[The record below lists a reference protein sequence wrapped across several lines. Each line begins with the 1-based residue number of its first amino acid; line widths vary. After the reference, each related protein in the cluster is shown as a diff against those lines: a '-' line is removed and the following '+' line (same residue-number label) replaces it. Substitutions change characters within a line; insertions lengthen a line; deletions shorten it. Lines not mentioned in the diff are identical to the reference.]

1 MSVEGE
7 GMYLGIHGDEGVY
20 ILLCLGGHLAQL
32 FLASSSHQLHHPLQ
46 TRHDVQPHE
55 VVVQEMP

>member
-7 GMYLGIHGDEGVY
+7 GMYLGIHGDEGAY
-20 ILLCLGGHLAQL
+20 ILLCLGGHLTQC
-32 FLASSSHQLHHPLQ
+32 FLTSSRHQLHHPLQ